1 MLGGVWFVF
10 IGLLGFYPYVAEPT
24 PRLSLGGVLTSTFGG
39 VAVTVGIVGSIVIAL
54 TTQQTFGERPS
65 WGPPL
70 LAVAFILA
78 LVSLLFYGVASI
90 RTGSPSRTVG
100 LLLLVPVVAF
110 LGQAVLLLTKI
121 LADSVL
127 AGAQLILAGIMA
139 VALLAVGYL
148 LRSEGVPTDRAESV
162 PTEVHHD

>member
-1 MLGGVWFVF
+1 M
-10 IGLLGFYPYVAEPT
+10 
-24 PRLSLGGVLTSTFGG
+24 
-39 VAVTVGIVGSIVIAL
+39 
-54 TTQQTFGERPS
+54 
-65 WGPPL
+65 
-70 LAVAFILA
+70 
-78 LVSLLFYGVASI
+78 SLLFYGVASI